1 MISDMSSFHC
11 LISMWVSIREVYR
24 HLCAHPPALV
34 TIGITTE
41 LGFTDLAVL
50 EIRLGTPSIAVE

>member
-1 MISDMSSFHC
+1 MSSFHC

-24 HLCAHPPALV
+24 HLCAHSLAQV
-34 TIGITTE
+34 TIGITMTE